1 MSNETL
7 LSLTG
12 AVIVVLVAIRICRW
26 MELTADLRLSLF
38 RPYRGDPWPQGVQ
51 EDDEVHWQWTTPHT
65 TASGSGGDA
74 MTPSDIDAAVA
85 TARLERIRVRG
96 GPHPGDDAGVS

>member
-12 AVIVVLVAIRICRW
+12 AVIVVLVAIRIYRW

-51 EDDEVHWQWTTPHT
+51 EDDEVHWQWTLPDAAAGPSADETVTPR
-65 TASGSGGDA
+65 
-74 MTPSDIDAAVA
+74 DIDTAVA

-96 GPHPGDDAGVS
+96 GPHRGDDAGLS

>member
-1 MSNETL
+1 
-7 LSLTG
+7 
-12 AVIVVLVAIRICRW
+12 
-26 MELTADLRLSLF
+26 
-38 RPYRGDPWPQGVQ
+38 
-51 EDDEVHWQWTTPHT
+51 
-65 TASGSGGDA
+65 